1 MVDRKPVWVD
11 GVQATEARLANAVF
25 LQGEGTGDA
34 LDALR
39 VRPGVRPAGANP
51 GQVTASSNTVTVQP
65 FQAVV
70 ADATNPATGPYLV
83 TLEAVQ
89 TLPLPA
95 AHASLGRFDLVVAE
109 IVDDGFAVKLYV
121 GEPLTGPVPPKPS
134 TTHLPLAQISVKP
147 GQQPAI
153 TDLRRFTAAVG
164 GILPVRT
171 AAELPTVA
179 QASPGQFAYRLDS
192 GELQVFGTGGWQRFK
207 QPRTKWQALPFVNN
221 TWTAYTSANQTYHPP
236 GYLVGEDG
244 WVHLRGLVKATTPKP
259 TTYFSVVAQLP
270 DNNGTTAPICR
281 PRAQAIL
288 AGLADNSAYR
298 VEVFPTTGNIT
309 VSSRTSSP
317 TAADYPTWVSL
328 DGLSFPNSTIF
339 D

>member
-1 MVDRKPVWVD
+1 MVERKPVWVD
-11 GVQATEARLANAVF
+11 GVQASEARLANAVF
-25 LQGEGTGDA
+25 LQGEGAGDA
-34 LDALR
+34 LDAVR

-70 ADATNPATGPYLV
+70 ADSANPASGPYVV

-95 AHASLGRFDLVVAE
+95 AHASLARIDLVAAEVA
-109 IVDDGFAVKLYV
+109 DDGFSVNLHV
-121 GEPLTGPVPPKPS
+121 GEPASSPVPPALS
-134 TTHLPLAQISVKP
+134 TTYLPLAQISVKP

-153 TDLRRFTAAVG
+153 TDLRRFTAAAG
-164 GILPVRT
+164 GILPVRA

-192 GELQVFGTGGWQRFK
+192 GELQVFRAGGWQRFK
-207 QPRTKWQALPFVNN
+207 QPRNRWQSLQLSSGWSPY
-221 TWTAYTSANQTYHPP
+221 TAGGVSYHPP
-236 GYLVGEDG
+236 GCLVGEDG
-244 WVHLRGLVKATTPKP
+244 WVHLRGMLKRPDGTITATSIQIAALPAAGPATPV
-259 TTYFSVVAQLP
+259 SVPA
-270 DNNGTTAPICR
+270 
-281 PRAQAIL
+281 AQAVLI
-288 AGLADNSAYR
+288 AMGGGAAFR
-298 VEVFPTTGNIT
+298 VEVSTEGK
-309 VSSRTSSP
+309 VVLYSSTASP
-317 TAADYPTWVSL
+317 VTYPSWLSL